1 MPASFKFKV
10 ISSSWVALHPE
21 PIGVVQF
28 IGGAFFG
35 TLPNFDSPLMGW
47 SLFDLSPIV
56 SYHYLLEQV
65 FVRGYTVVVGLPRM
79 TFDHWEMAS
88 QLLEKQQKL
97 PASLFREAELLGYQT
112 SVYQQP
118 QSYLWVAHSLGAKY
132 IALLRSL
139 SLKRTQLRDPDSSEL
154 PFPVEEQ
161 PALLIAPCFQ
171 PPAWISPYI
180 RPTQDETRRLL
191 KEAGLQ
197 ATMAMISFHQDFTA
211 GNLTYQLGDVYWL
224 YQQLTHQPEKSLVI
238 CSELKGNHY
247 QPIGYD
253 CGDSELAELVV
264 HFLDVLKKVKNLSGK
279 NG

>member
-1 MPASFKFKV
+1 MPASFEFKV

-21 PIGVVQF
+21 PDGVVQF

-35 TLPNFDSPLMGW
+35 TLPNFSSPLMGW

-97 PASLFREAELLGYQT
+97 PASLFREAEQLGYNT
-112 SVYQQP
+112 HVYQQP
-118 QSYLWVAHSLGAKY
+118 QSYLWIGHSLGAKY
-132 IALLRSL
+132 ITLLRSL
-139 SLKRTQLRDPDSSEL
+139 SLKRIQLRAREARL
-154 PFPVEEQ
+154 PIPVEEQ

-171 PPAWISPYI
+171 PPAWISSYI
-180 RPTQDETRRLL
+180 RPNQDETRGLLL
-191 KEAGLQ
+191 KTSQQ
-197 ATMAMISFHQDFTA
+197 APMAMISFHQDFTA
-211 GNLTYQLGDVYWL
+211 GNLTYQMGDVYWL
-224 YQQLTHQPEKSLVI
+224 YEQLTHQREKGLVI

-247 QPIGYD
+247 QPIGYSG
-253 CGDSELAELVV
+253 GDSELAELVV
-264 HFLDVLKKVKNLSGK
+264 HFLDVLKKVKNLDEK

>member
-1 MPASFKFKV
+1 MQAPFKFKV
-10 ISSSWVALHPE
+10 ISSCWVALHPE
-21 PIGVVQF
+21 PDGVVQF

-35 TLPNFDSPLMGW
+35 TLPNFSSPLMGF
-47 SLFDLSPIV
+47 SLFDPGPIV

-139 SLKRTQLRDPDSSEL
+139 SRVRQAREARL
-154 PFPVEEQ
+154 PIPVEEQ

-238 CSELKGNHY
+238 CSEILGNHY

-253 CGDSELAELVV
+253 CGDRSLAELVV

-279 NG
+279 ND